1 MSSRAFPYIAG
12 IIVLLILVSTTTFTV
27 SETQLAI
34 RTEVGRIVAANYSP
48 GLHLK
53 WPPPIDRVV
62 KFERRIVTQ
71 PYAGETF
78 LTNDNRALIVDFYVK
93 WRVRAPA
100 AYYNAT
106 AGQEELAAERISS
119 IVKDGLK
126 SVVAQRSLVQVVN
139 AERAAVTG
147 DMFERASREVD
158 ALGVELIDVRV
169 ERIDFPEDVSARVYA
184 SMEQSFAK
192 TAAGRR
198 AEGQKEAVTIRA
210 EADRKRTE
218 ILADAE
224 RDSLKIRG
232 EGDQKASEIYSAAY
246 SKNAEFYGFYRSLQA
261 YRNALG
267 KDGDVLVV
275 SPDGEFFKYFKS
287 LK

>member
-1 MSSRAFPYIAG
+1 MSARAFPFVVA
-12 IIVLLILVSTTTFTV
+12 IILVLLVISTTLFTV
-27 SETQLAI
+27 KETELAI
-34 RTEVGRIVAANYSP
+34 RTEVGRIVDANYAP
-48 GLHLK
+48 GLHFK
-53 WPPPIDRVV
+53 WPPPVDRVV

-71 PYAGETF
+71 SYPGETF

-93 WRVRAPA
+93 WRVREPA
-100 AYYNAT
+100 TYYKTT

-126 SVVAQRSLVQVVN
+126 SVVAQRTLVQVVT
-139 AERAAVTG
+139 AERSAVTG
-147 DMFERASREVD
+147 DMFERASREVG
-158 ALGVELIDVRV
+158 ALGVELVDVRV

-198 AEGQKEAVTIRA
+198 AEGQKEAVTIKA

-218 ILADAE
+218 ILANAE

-232 EGDQKASEIYSAAY
+232 EGEQKAAEIYSAAY
-246 SKNAEFYGFYRSLQA
+246 SKDAEFYAFYRSLQA
-261 YRNALG
+261 YRASLG